1 MRGFLYSLFLLLI
14 LFNTNFSYSKV
25 ISTEEW
31 ARNAWGNLEI
41 TEVTTKK
48 VSDNLFLL
56 YGLGGNIA
64 VSTGVDGVLI
74 VDSQIPIIFPKIM
87 KAIEKLTDDKIIYTI
102 NTHWHWDHA
111 DGNLLINP
119 QDTKIISHSNARK
132 NMKSGGIINH
142 GLNEKLQ
149 QNPYPSNA
157 LPVITHEKGMS
168 LFFNN
173 EKIDIFHFGSA
184 HTTGDS
190 VILFNNQNAIHMG
203 DVFFSNSYPFIDVDN
218 GGSLDGMIEFLENV
232 ILLIDDNTI
241 VMPGHGD
248 IASRN
253 DIEDTV
259 KMLKNMRERILN
271 SIKKGESLEA
281 VLNSKITKDYDSKYN
296 TISMRGM
303 FIDRAYTSLKKIKL
317 N

>member
-1 MRGFLYSLFLLLI
+1 
-14 LFNTNFSYSKV
+14 
-25 ISTEEW
+25 
-31 ARNAWGNLEI
+31 
-41 TEVTTKK
+41 
-48 VSDNLFLL
+48 
-56 YGLGGNIA
+56 
-64 VSTGVDGVLI
+64 
-74 VDSQIPIIFPKIM
+74 
-87 KAIEKLTDDKIIYTI
+87 
-102 NTHWHWDHA
+102 
-111 DGNLLINP
+111 
-119 QDTKIISHSNARK
+119 
-132 NMKSGGIINH
+132 
-142 GLNEKLQ
+142 
-149 QNPYPSNA
+149 
-157 LPVITHEKGMS
+157 
-168 LFFNN
+168 
-173 EKIDIFHFGSA
+173 
-184 HTTGDS
+184 
-190 VILFNNQNAIHMG
+190 MG
-203 DVFFSNSYPFIDVDN
+203 DIFFSNSYPFIDVDN